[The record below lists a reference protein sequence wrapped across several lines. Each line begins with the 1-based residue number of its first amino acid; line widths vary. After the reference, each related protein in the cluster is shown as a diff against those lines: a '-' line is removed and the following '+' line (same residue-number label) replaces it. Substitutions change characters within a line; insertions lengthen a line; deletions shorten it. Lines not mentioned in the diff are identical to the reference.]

1 MKNSKKLV
9 TLVLAL
15 VLTVVCCSC
24 ASAAGKKKI
33 TLRIGSGHSETNPWI
48 AAVEEYFV
56 PTVSER
62 VANETD
68 YEIEWIKSY
77 GGSVITLG
85 NEIQGIQDGLVDIGC
100 SILVFEASRLP
111 LQTMVYCMP
120 FSCSDPQIVAK
131 VVRRFTLSIR
141 SLRRTT
147 RPSIIKNSS
156 ASAFPT
162 RIACTAPSASPL
174 LKTSMA

>member
-111 LQTMVYCMP
+111 L
-120 FSCSDPQIVAK
+120 
-131 VVRRFTLSIR
+131 
-141 SLRRTT
+141 
-147 RPSIIKNSS
+147 
-156 ASAFPT
+156 
-162 RIACTAPSASPL
+162 
-174 LKTSMA
+174 